1 MPPSRPG
8 KRPPP
13 AAGLMPDAPSAAC
26 CSASAPA
33 PFDALA
39 PLCNAS
45 CRTLRKFF
53 PEIHAESA
61 QPSIFHLIIG
71 PIPFINGEHRA
82 SSSSQ
87 RTLIPAS
94 VHTCQD
100 NIQTP
105 RTLYRIGNRRFRTH
119 RLAAPPCPE
128 KQSVPLEAF
137 FPSFLV
143 FRRFP
148 WSMSLCI
155 TASATF

>member
-1 MPPSRPG
+1 MPPFRPE

-13 AAGLMPDAPSAAC
+13 LPDSCPMPLLPHV
-26 CSASAPA
+26 
-33 PFDALA
+33 A
-39 PLCNAS
+39 PLPHPHRSERQLRCAA
-45 CRTLRKFF
+45 CRTLRKFV
-53 PEIHAESA
+53 PESHAEAA

-87 RTLIPAS
+87 RTLIPTS
-94 VHTCQD
+94 VHTYQD

-119 RLAAPPCPE
+119 RLAAQPCPE

-148 WSMSLCI
+148 WSMSLFI